1 MRLAWAHVIARG
13 EFFCFYLFGCRIIV
27 DRIDKDKDGF
37 VTKEELED
45 WVRHVSHRC
54 GLSLFIAIFSIEYTY
69 DLLWPLSIL
78 CLSTRYI
85 DDSVDQ
91 QFPLHDSDKDGKIT
105 LKEYFDTTYG
115 EVEGMF
121 YTHIVSKCIHTVC
134 VCEHSLA
141 FDL

>member
-1 MRLAWAHVIARG
+1 MI
-13 EFFCFYLFGCRIIV
+13 FYG
-27 DRIDKDKDGF
+27 
-37 VTKEELED
+37 
-45 WVRHVSHRC
+45 H
-54 GLSLFIAIFSIEYTY
+54 SLF
-69 DLLWPLSIL
+69 

-134 VCEHSLA
+134 MCVCEHSLA

>member
-1 MRLAWAHVIARG
+1 M
-13 EFFCFYLFGCRIIV
+13 

-54 GLSLFIAIFSIEYTY
+54 GLSLFITLFSIEYTY

-115 EVEGMF
+115 EVEGLF

-134 VCEHSLA
+134 VNTVWPLICNHASARYA
-141 FDL
+141 FCTSMLS